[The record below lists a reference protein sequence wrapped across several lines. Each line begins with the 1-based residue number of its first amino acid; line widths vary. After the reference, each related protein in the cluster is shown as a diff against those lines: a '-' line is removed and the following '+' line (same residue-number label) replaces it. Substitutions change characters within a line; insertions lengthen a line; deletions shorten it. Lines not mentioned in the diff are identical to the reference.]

1 MMKSG
6 LIGRS
11 IQASRSPWLH
21 EEEARAQGR
30 TLRYALV
37 DFDAL
42 ALPDAAL
49 AAQLARLRDE
59 GYHGFNVTYPFKQA
73 VMPLLDDLAESAR
86 IVGAVNTV
94 AIRDGRLTGHNT
106 DMIGFRESLRNGLP
120 EARLDRVLQVGAGGA
135 GAAVANALLSLGVRH
150 LRLADV
156 DLARASDLAL
166 RLRDHFPDAAVE
178 AVAAGQLC
186 IDAVDG
192 IVNATPIGMTSKP
205 GTPIDTAALRAKQ
218 WVADIVYF
226 PRETQLLRE
235 ARAAGCAV
243 LDGTGMVIRQAA
255 EAFEIITGHR
265 ADVARMTAAFD
276 LG

>member
-11 IQASRSPWLH
+11 IQASRSPWIH
-21 EEEARAQGR
+21 EEEARAQGLA
-30 TLRYALV
+30 LRYTLF

-42 ALPDAAL
+42 VLPDSAL
-49 AAQLARLRDE
+49 RDQLARLRDE

-73 VMPLLDDLAESAR
+73 VMPLLDDLTESAR
-86 IVGAVNTV
+86 VVGAVNTV

-106 DMIGFRESLRNGLP
+106 DMIGFRESLRAGLP
-120 EARLDRVLQVGAGGA
+120 HARLDHVLQVGAGGA

-150 LRLADV
+150 LRIADV
-156 DLARASDLAL
+156 DVHRAGELADRLRHHFPYAVVEVVASDRFGL
-166 RLRDHFPDAAVE
+166 
-178 AVAAGQLC
+178 
-186 IDAVDG
+186 DAVDG
-192 IVNATPIGMTSKP
+192 VVNATPIGMTSKP
-205 GTPIDTAALRAKQ
+205 GTSIDTAGLRGGQ

-226 PRETQLLRE
+226 PRETQLLCE

-265 ADVARMTAAFD
+265 ADVTRMTAAFD
-276 LG
+276 QS

>member
-21 EEEARAQGR
+21 EEEARAQGLA
-30 TLRYALV
+30 LRYTLV

-42 ALPDAAL
+42 SLPDSAL
-49 AAQLARLRDE
+49 GDQLARMRDE

-106 DMIGFRESLRNGLP
+106 DMIGFRESLRSGLP
-120 EARLDRVLQVGAGGA
+120 EARLDHVLQVGAGGA
-135 GAAVANALLSLGVRH
+135 GAAVANALLSLGVRR

-156 DLARASDLAL
+156 DVHRARELAE
-166 RLRDHFPDAAVE
+166 RLRGHFLDAVIDI
-178 AVAAGQLC
+178 VAADRLNL
-186 IDAVDG
+186 DAVDG

-205 GTPIDTAALRAKQ
+205 GTSIETAALRAEQ

-235 ARAAGCAV
+235 ARAAGCSV

-265 ADVARMTAAFD
+265 ADVARMNTAFERS
-276 LG
+276 

>member
-30 TLRYALV
+30 DLRYALV

-42 ALPDAAL
+42 ALPDSAL
-49 AAQLARLRDE
+49 GAQLVRLREE

-106 DMIGFRESLRNGLP
+106 DMIGFRESLRSGLP
-120 EARLDRVLQVGAGGA
+120 AARLDHVLQVGAGGA

-156 DLARASDLAL
+156 DLARAGDLAQ
-166 RLRDHFPDAAVE
+166 RLREPFPHAVIEAAAPAQSGIE
-178 AVAAGQLC
+178 
-186 IDAVDG
+186 AVDG

-205 GTPIDTAALRAKQ
+205 GTPIETAALRAEQ

-265 ADVARMTAAFD
+265 ADVTRMTAAFD
-276 LG
+276 RG